1 MVSSVGLPKKLPLL
15 SHTGART
22 ASTRPHSRTQSA
34 GRRRNEPNR
43 SKALLTGIR
52 NILVIG
58 DLHVGS
64 IYGMLPPDFV
74 SSDGAEKPQND
85 GQKYLWECWQDMKT
99 KAARFSIDSVVVNG
113 DLIEGKQPKQRAS
126 ELTLVAPNDQ
136 ESAAVFLMR
145 DLRNWIEKNTGRQ
158 VPFFFVQGT
167 EYHEGRGA
175 EELESIAAR
184 VQGANIDSNFSGRHC
199 KEVLDLDMGGTV
211 LNFAHHLG
219 GGSGFTRSGSLDAEA
234 LWCQITSSKGQ
245 AVAADLIVRSHLHF
259 FMHVEHTGRHA
270 FLCPCWQLQTRFA
283 RHRSA
288 YKLMPDIGALIFH
301 VSPDAKKQG
310 ADPIAFTKLLYR
322 LPAPRVNQFEVGK
335 KLREA
340 A

>member
-1 MVSSVGLPKKLPLL
+1 LAKKLPLL
-15 SHTGART
+15 SHSSSQSGSRPGNRIPTTRKRPNESARNKP
-22 ASTRPHSRTQSA
+22 SIV
-34 GRRRNEPNR
+34 
-43 SKALLTGIR
+43 GIR
-52 NILVIG
+52 NILVVG

-85 GQKYLWECWQDMKT
+85 GQRYLWDCWQDMKT

-184 VQGANIDSNFSGRHC
+184 VQGANINSNFSGRYC

-211 LNFAHHLG
+211 LNFAHHVG

-245 AVAADLIVRSHLHF
+245 AVSADLIVRSHLHF
-259 FMHVEHTGRHA
+259 YMHVEHTNRHA

-301 VSPDAKKQG
+301 ISSDAKKQG
-310 ADPIAFTKLLYR
+310 ADPIAFTKLLYK
-322 LPAPRVNQFEVGK
+322 LPAPRVNKFERGK
-335 KLREA
+335 KLRDA

>member
-1 MVSSVGLPKKLPLL
+1 VVSRAGLAKKLPLL
-15 SHTGART
+15 SHSFTRRGSRPGNRMPITGK
-22 ASTRPHSRTQSA
+22 RP
-34 GRRRNEPNR
+34 NEPAR
-43 SKALLTGIR
+43 SKPSIVGIR
-52 NILVIG
+52 NILVVG

-74 SSDGAEKPQND
+74 SSDGAEKPQNV
-85 GQKYLWECWQDMKT
+85 GQKYLWDCWQNMKT
-99 KAARFSIDSVVVNG
+99 NAARFSIDSVVVNG

-184 VQGANIDSNFSGRHC
+184 VQGANINSNFSGRYC

-211 LNFAHHLG
+211 LNFAHHVG

-245 AVAADLIVRSHLHF
+245 AVSADLIVRSHLHF
-259 FMHVEHTGRHA
+259 FMHVEHTNRHA

-301 VSPDAKKQG
+301 ISSEAKKHG
-310 ADPIAFTKLLYR
+310 VDPIAFTKMLYR
-322 LPAPRVNQFEVGK
+322 LPTPRVNKFERGK

-340 A
+340 V

>member
-1 MVSSVGLPKKLPLL
+1 MKKTPSVIKGRR
-15 SHTGART
+15 AT
-22 ASTRPHSRTQSA
+22 ASKSAVQS
-34 GRRRNEPNR
+34 
-43 SKALLTGIR
+43 IR
-52 NILVIG
+52 NILVVG
-58 DLHVGS
+58 DMHVGS

-85 GQKYLWECWQDMKT
+85 GQKYLWECWQEMKT
-99 KAARFSIDSVVVNG
+99 KAARFAIDSVVVNG
-113 DLIEGKQPKQRAS
+113 DLIEGKQPKQKAS
-126 ELTLVAPNDQ
+126 ELTLIAPNDQ

-184 VQGANIDSNFSGRHC
+184 VQGANIDSNLSGRHS
-199 KEVLDLDMGGTV
+199 KEILDLDIGGTI

-245 AVAADLIVRSHLHF
+245 AVSADLIVRSHLHF
-259 FMHVEHTGRHA
+259 FMHVEHTQRHA

-288 YKLMPDIGALIFH
+288 YKLIPDIGALIFH
-301 VSPDAKKQG
+301 IGPDLKKQG

-322 LPAPRVNQFEVGK
+322 LPAPRVNKFERGK
-335 KLREA
+335 KLRGA